1 MWQAQLQSLRSV
13 TPSPRLH
20 HTRQVLVNVRTLPEA
35 RFGWGVS
42 RGQGVPRAFGK
53 AVWGWPPGFAAD
65 AGAMQ
70 IQLGKGRGLRGAE
83 AALRSMALH
92 CHGQS
97 CLEPKKRNE
106 DGRCRGLRGNRCG
119 GKVGECGTRRGTQ
132 SFSRWGEWFH
142 AAAVNS
148 GGERSWISAAV
159 NLSMTFMGPPHL
171 GQR

>member
-1 MWQAQLQSLRSV
+1 MHSSYRRPAQQTSSFVCRLRHLFQGGAGPSGHVKPPPSSLLLLLV
-13 TPSPRLH
+13 AH
-20 HTRQVLVNVRTLPEA
+20 VLVNVRTLPEA

-53 AVWGWPPGFAAD
+53 VVWGWPPGFAAD

-132 SFSRWGEWFH
+132 SFRVGE
-142 AAAVNS
+142 S
-148 GGERSWISAAV
+148 GSCRRG
-159 NLSMTFMGPPHL
+159 
-171 GQR
+171 